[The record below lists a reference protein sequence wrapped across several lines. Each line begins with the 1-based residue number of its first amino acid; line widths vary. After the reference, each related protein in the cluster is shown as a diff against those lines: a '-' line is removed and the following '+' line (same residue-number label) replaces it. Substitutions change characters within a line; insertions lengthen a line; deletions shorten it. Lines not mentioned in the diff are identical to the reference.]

1 MADVIWT
8 LIHVPKNPVNA
19 CVSITNLVRLA
30 CIRSHSLVSIS
41 IRPSSRNLPTLNS
54 ISHKLQ
60 QETQERNP
68 EDIFQI
74 TMPLLSFPNELLHTI
89 AGGLDIRNL
98 NHLSQTNRRFNEL
111 LSPYLTDYII
121 QRKDVLL
128 PWASHKGHQFLAS
141 FLLEKNI
148 DITKKDENG
157 YSALDWATMN
167 VSEPMVRLLLQKG
180 ANISSLDGGG
190 KMALSLAA
198 HRGNTPLVG
207 LLVDYGA
214 PIDSRNEIG
223 ETALHFSANRGY
235 SETITLLLEKGAN
248 ISAIDKKGR
257 TPLHCAVM
265 SGYRCEPVVQTLL
278 CNGADITARD
288 CEGRTVL
295 HCAVGGGYGR
305 EDVIKLLLE
314 KGADITSRDN
324 NGQTPLHK
332 AAAAGEGPVARI
344 LIQFGADI
352 AALDCQGRTVLHTMA
367 YFGYRPTVWK
377 CGGWDG
383 WKTTI
388 KIFLEAGVDMYARD
402 NEGDTAFDAAVKK
415 GCDSMATILKDYA
428 AENCSFEPQ
437 IVRVCTFPEHLNV
450 YVWRTY
456 DPNCKR
462 PTE

>member
-1 MADVIWT
+1 MYIRVFTRQYPYPYVLHDHRET
-8 LIHVPKNPVNA
+8 SLTSLNPPN
-19 CVSITNLVRLA
+19 
-30 CIRSHSLVSIS
+30 HQ
-41 IRPSSRNLPTLNS
+41 
-54 ISHKLQ
+54 LQ
-60 QETQERNP
+60 RETQERNL
-68 EDIFQI
+68 EKLLQI

-89 AGGLDIRNL
+89 AGGLDIKDL

-128 PWASHKGHQFLAS
+128 PWASQKGHQFLAG
-141 FLLEKNI
+141 FLLEKNV

-167 VSEPMVRLLLQKG
+167 VSEPMVRLLLENG
-180 ANISSLDGGG
+180 ASISSLDGGG

-207 LLVDYGA
+207 LLIDYGA
-214 PIDSRNEIG
+214 PINSRNEIG

-235 SETITLLLEKGAN
+235 SETIALLLEKGAN
-248 ISAIDKKGR
+248 ISVVDDKGR

-278 CNGADITARD
+278 CKGADITAHD

-305 EDVIKLLLE
+305 EDIIKLLLE

-324 NGQTPLHK
+324 NGQTALHK

-344 LIQFGADI
+344 LIQFGANI

-367 YFGYRPTVWK
+367 YSGYRPIVWK

-383 WKTTI
+383 WKNTI
-388 KIFLEAGVDMYARD
+388 KIFLEAGVDMYVRD
-402 NEGDTAFDAAVKK
+402 NMGDTAFDAAVKK
-415 GCDSMATILKDYA
+415 GCDSMAKILKDYA
-428 AENCSFEPQ
+428 AENGSFEPR
-437 IVRVCTFPEHLNV
+437 IVEVCTFLEHLNV
-450 YVWRTY
+450 WGTY
-456 DPNCKR
+456 DPKP